1 MIFDAAGMAHLG
13 PFAGEHTCGV
23 VMVAVNGIR
32 IELNEDDRAD
42 SRQRA
47 AIRLKAFPGEARRPG
62 AEERHHAGAEGEL
75 AVAAWLRHWKVP
87 FSLAD
92 GLGGNIHI
100 KRVAPNTPPFRVD
113 VRGWTPKPGSASVV
127 DEALA
132 RVDGDFD
139 GVIVCSRTAPSTS
152 AGATVY
158 AVEVLVTRAGR
169 TFGALVMEELM
180 RVRAVP
186 MVVTT
191 AAAAIRRR

>member
-1 MIFDAAGMAHLG
+1 
-13 PFAGEHTCGV
+13 
-23 VMVAVNGIR
+23 MVAVNGIR

-62 AEERHHAGAEGEL
+62 AEERHQAGAEGEL

-87 FSLAD
+87 FTLGE
-92 GLGGNIHI
+92 GLGGNILV
-100 KRVAPNTPPFRVD
+100 KRVAANTPPIRID
-113 VRGWTPKPGSASVV
+113 VRVSSSAKPGAG
-127 DEALA
+127 DEAL
-132 RVDGDFD
+132 GDFD

-152 AGATVY
+152 SGLAVY
-158 AVEVLVTRAGR
+158 GVELMVMREGR
-169 TFGALVMEELM
+169 TLGPRVVEELM

>member
-1 MIFDAAGMAHLG
+1 MAHIG
-13 PFAGEHTCGV
+13 PLAGEHTCGV

-32 IELNEDDRAD
+32 IELSEDDRAD

-47 AIRLKAFPGEARRPG
+47 ALRLKAFPGEARRPG
-62 AEERHHAGAEGEL
+62 AEERMEANAEAEL
-75 AVAAWLRHWKVP
+75 AVAAWLRQHKVP

-113 VRGWTPKPGSASVV
+113 VRGWTPKPGSATVV

-152 AGATVY
+152 STVY
-158 AVEVLVTRAGR
+158 VVELLVTRAGR
-169 TFGALVMEELM
+169 TLGALVVEELM